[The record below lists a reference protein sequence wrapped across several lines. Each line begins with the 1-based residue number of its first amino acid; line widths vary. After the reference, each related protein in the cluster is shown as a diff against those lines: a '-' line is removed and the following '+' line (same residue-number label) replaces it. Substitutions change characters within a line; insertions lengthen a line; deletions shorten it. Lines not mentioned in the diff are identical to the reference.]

1 MSKASARLVRGETKK
16 EFARIFDSLC
26 DRHSRWSVWADFV
39 TLAAISISNTVDQSS
54 AEHREQTYMSI
65 IKKYRKD
72 EAEKFTEMFAAVV
85 VGMDENPN
93 QDFLGELYMSLDLGN
108 QHVGQ
113 FFTPY
118 DVCAMMSEMTSGNL
132 SEQIKEKGWIGV
144 SDPACGAGAL
154 LVAFVNECIRQNV
167 NYHDHVLFVA
177 QDVDFTVAMM
187 CYIQLSL
194 LGCAGYVVVDNTL
207 TKPSVS
213 YDRRGL
219 IPKHSENVWYT
230 PFYFKDTW
238 HFRRIWAQMDM
249 LFKPIS
255 EQCETPAIEKA
266 APAAHKEQPVIPEQ
280 LFVTQKNGQI
290 TMF

>member
-1 MSKASARLVRGETKK
+1 MKSSARMVRGESKK
-16 EFARIFDSLC
+16 DIAQIFDRLC
-26 DRHSRWSVWADFV
+26 NRNSRWSVWADFV
-39 TLAAISISNTVDQSS
+39 ALAAIAISNTVDKSN

-65 IKKYRKD
+65 IKKYNPS
-72 EAEKFTEMFAAVV
+72 ETELFPQMFAAVV
-85 VGMDENPN
+85 AGMEESQD
-93 QDFLGELYMSLDLGN
+93 QDFLGELYMSLELGN

-118 DVCAMMSEMTSGNL
+118 CVCACMAQITSGNL
-132 SEQIKEKGWIGV
+132 AEEIEAKGWIGV
-144 SDPACGAGAL
+144 SDPAGGAGAL
-154 LVAFVNECIRQNV
+154 LVAFVNECIRQKV

-177 QDVDFTVAMM
+177 QDIDYTVAMM

-194 LGCAGYVVVDNTL
+194 LGCAGYVVVDNTI

-219 IPKHSENVWYT
+219 IPKPGENVWYT

-249 LFKPIS
+249 MFHTVEAAEPVKEAPTQEFKADKTGQLRLF
-255 EQCETPAIEKA
+255 
-266 APAAHKEQPVIPEQ
+266 
-280 LFVTQKNGQI
+280 
-290 TMF
+290 

>member
-1 MSKASARLVRGETKK
+1 MKSSARMVRGESKK
-16 EFARIFDSLC
+16 DIAQIFDRLC
-26 DRHSRWSVWADFV
+26 NRNSRWSVWADFV
-39 TLAAISISNTVDQSS
+39 ALAAIAISNTVDKSN

-65 IKKYRKD
+65 IKKYNPS
-72 EAEKFTEMFAAVV
+72 ETELFPQMFAAVV
-85 VGMDENPN
+85 AGMEESQD
-93 QDFLGELYMSLDLGN
+93 QDFLGELYMSLELGN

-118 DVCAMMSEMTSGNL
+118 CVCACMAQITSGNL
-132 SEQIKEKGWIGV
+132 AEEIEAKGWIGV

-154 LVAFVNECIRQNV
+154 LVAFVNVCIRQKV

-177 QDVDFTVAMM
+177 QDIDYTVAMM

-194 LGCAGYVVVDNTL
+194 LGCAGYVVVDNTI

-219 IPKHSENVWYT
+219 IPKPGENVWYT

-249 LFKPIS
+249 MFHTVEAAEPVKEAPTQEFKADKTGQLRLF
-255 EQCETPAIEKA
+255 
-266 APAAHKEQPVIPEQ
+266 
-280 LFVTQKNGQI
+280 
-290 TMF
+290 